1 MCEFGGTG
9 PQQAVCAVKSRRG
22 FSLVEVLIASV
33 LFAVAI
39 MGLLGATDGIS
50 RSMSASRW
58 QMIAAGT
65 AQRRLDSLHS
75 LPCSSL
81 PAGTTGSRVSRGI
94 TERWTISGGEASRRV
109 ELSLTIPRAAVPSRY
124 VTLVPCR

>member
-1 MCEFGGTG
+1 MT
-9 PQQAVCAVKSRRG
+9 ARSG

-33 LFAVAI
+33 LFAMAI

-65 AQRRLDSLHS
+65 AQRRIDSLHS
-75 LPCSSL
+75 LPCSNL

-94 TERWTISGGEASRRV
+94 VERWAISGNEASRRV
-109 ELSLTIPRAAVPSRY
+109 ELSLTVPRAVTTSRY